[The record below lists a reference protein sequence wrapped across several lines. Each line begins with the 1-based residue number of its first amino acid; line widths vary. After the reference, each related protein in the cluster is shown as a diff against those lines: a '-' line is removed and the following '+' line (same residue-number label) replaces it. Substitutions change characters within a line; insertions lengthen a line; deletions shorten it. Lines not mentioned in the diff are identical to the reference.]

1 MNRADRGEQATP
13 MNRKPCLLLSAL
25 LLLPL
30 SAFADTVDLGTH
42 GTLTIAVPKDWKL
55 TSTKQETGVD
65 LLVAAPGGA
74 NAQLLFSVIYV
85 PHGATA
91 VKADVDGKVVAE
103 AGGFLS
109 MSVEK
114 KTVLRKYSLAGD
126 AYGAYCVFTD
136 ASLVGKPPEK
146 DNFKV
151 VTVGIIWFNDAVGVS
166 VSQVCDDENG
176 PEFATM
182 LAMTNSA
189 VLTSR

>member
-1 MNRADRGEQATP
+1 MKLKRS
-13 MNRKPCLLLSAL
+13 LLLCVL
-25 LLLPL
+25 LLVPL
-30 SAFADTVDLGTH
+30 SAFADTVDLGAH
-42 GTLTIAVPKDWKL
+42 GTLTIAVAKDWKL
-55 TSTKQETGVD
+55 TSTSKDTGVD
-65 LLVAAPGGA
+65 LVIAPPEGA

-91 VKADVDGKVVAE
+91 VKADVDDKVMGE
-103 AGGFLS
+103 AQGFLS
-109 MSVEK
+109 SSVEK
-114 KTVLRKYSLAGD
+114 KAVLRKYSLSGG

-151 VTVGIIWFNDAVGVS
+151 FSVGIIWFNDAVGVS
-166 VSQVCDDENG
+166 VSQVCDDEKG

-189 VLTSR
+189 TLTGR